1 MMLLLYSLCSYLFL
15 LGKPNEIVDTLSKD
29 NNKERGDA
37 MGGDSEDVENKSE
50 TNSKDTLNLLDN
62 QPVESDTGKRQI
74 KLGK

>member
-1 MMLLLYSLCSYLFL
+1 
-15 LGKPNEIVDTLSKD
+15 
-29 NNKERGDA
+29 

>member
-1 MMLLLYSLCSYLFL
+1 
-15 LGKPNEIVDTLSKD
+15 
-29 NNKERGDA
+29 

-62 QPVESDTGKRQI
+62 QPVESDTGKRRI